1 VSAHALLTPRA
12 VRLRAPGWAVVAAAL
27 GGLLV
32 ALVVSAGSG
41 QLAIP
46 PSEVIGS
53 VLRRVGLSSG
63 EWTQADRVLW
73 DIRFPRLVMG
83 VLVGASLGVAAAA
96 LQGTFAN
103 PLAEPAVLG
112 VSAGAAV
119 GACAAIVFNWTFLG
133 ASTRPAAAFVAGF
146 LTTVGVYLA
155 SRSDG
160 RADVVT
166 IVLMGI
172 AINAV
177 ASGVIGY
184 LLFLGDTQAREQIVF
199 WQLGS
204 LNGTRWTA
212 VAAVTAPAVLGVAGL
227 TLLAR
232 KLDLLALGDRAAGHV
247 GVGVEQLRL
256 AVICLS
262 ALLVAAAVSY
272 SGIIAFVGLIV
283 PHIVRSIAGPGHR
296 TLLPAS
302 AVLGAL
308 VVVVADLVARTAIDF
323 ADLPIGMLTALV
335 GGPTFF
341 VLLRRSR
348 RGGWV

>member
-1 VSAHALLTPRA
+1 MSVHALLTPRA
-12 VRLRAPGWAVVAAAL
+12 VRLRLPGWTVVVAAL
-27 GGLLV
+27 LGLLV
-32 ALVVSAGSG
+32 VLVVSAGSG
-41 QLAIP
+41 QLPIP
-46 PSEVIGS
+46 ASEVLRS
-53 VLRRVGLSSG
+53 VLRRIGWTAG

-73 DIRFPRLVMG
+73 DIRFPRLAMG
-83 VLVGASLGVAAAA
+83 VVVGSSLGVAAAA
-96 LQGTFAN
+96 LQGTFGN

-119 GACAAIVFNWTFLG
+119 GACAAIVFTWTFLG
-133 ASTRPAAAFVAGF
+133 ASTRPALAFLGGS
-146 LTTVGVYLA
+146 LTTLVVYLA
-155 SRSDG
+155 SRSEG
-160 RADVVT
+160 RTDVVT

-172 AINAV
+172 AINTV

-204 LNGTRWTA
+204 LNGTRWSA
-212 VAAVTAPAVLGVAGL
+212 VGAVTAPAVLGVVGL

-232 KLDLLALGDRAAGHV
+232 RLDLLALGDRSAGHV
-247 GVGVEQLRL
+247 GVEVERLRL
-256 AVICLS
+256 MVICLS
-262 ALLVAAAVSY
+262 AMLVAAAVSY

-283 PHIVRSIAGPGHR
+283 PHIVRSVAGPGHR

-302 AVLGAL
+302 AVLGAF
-308 VVVVADLVARTAIDF
+308 VVVVADLVARTAMDF